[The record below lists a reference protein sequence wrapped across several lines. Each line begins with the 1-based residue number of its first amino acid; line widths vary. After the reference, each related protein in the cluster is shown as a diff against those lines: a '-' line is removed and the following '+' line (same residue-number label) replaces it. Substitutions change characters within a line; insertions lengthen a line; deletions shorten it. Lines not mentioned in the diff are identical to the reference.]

1 MSDDAILGVH
11 SNVRKGQIDPET
23 GKPYGFD
30 AGHAWISVTR
40 DGKTTRYGL
49 WPDGHPSVED
59 NGSGSD
65 IRTGM
70 EDGDT
75 PAASRYYRLTPEQ
88 ATKLDGLLKANETW
102 GYTNNCSSWARDTVE
117 AVTGVQLNSDDP
129 GALWTETPRQL
140 GDSIHRLEEKDRSS
154 PQSPT
159 TPQPAKS
166 SSLPGARADLSDTSR
181 QLLQDSEQHVQ
192 QLAGQNRLT
201 WDQGMDNTVAAVA
214 RQARE
219 DGLTGITHLK
229 ASGGDIRFAQA
240 EAYGLKEG
248 ALDARAA
255 ANTPVQESEAALAIA
270 DARAASVLAMDAHAP
285 EMEMEMAALQR
296 A

>member
-1 MSDDAILGVH
+1 MSDDVILGVH

-23 GKPYGFD
+23 GQAYGFD

-40 DGKTTRYGL
+40 DGKTTNYGL
-49 WPDGHPSVED
+49 WPDGHPRVED

-88 ATKLDGLLKANETW
+88 ASKLDGLLKANETW

-117 AVTGVQLNSDDP
+117 SVTGVHLNADDP
-129 GALWTETPRQL
+129 GVLWTETPRQL
-140 GDSIHRLEEKDRSS
+140 GDSIHRLEEKDRTS
-154 PQSPT
+154 PASPT
-159 TPQPAKS
+159 TPPPAKS
-166 SSLPGARADLSDTSR
+166 SSSLGARTDLSDTSR
-181 QLLQDSEQHVQ
+181 QLLQDSDRHVRQLAEQHG
-192 QLAGQNRLT
+192 LP

-214 RQARE
+214 QQARE

-229 ASGGDIRFAQA
+229 AGGGEIRFAQA
-240 EAYGLKEG
+240 DGYGLKEG
-248 ALDARAA
+248 AVDARTA
-255 ANTPVQESEAALAIA
+255 ANTPAHESEAALAMA
-270 DARAASVLAMDAHAP
+270 DARTASQPAADNRAAPQVDAPAMQ
-285 EMEMEMAALQR
+285 LG
-296 A
+296 

>member
-1 MSDDAILGVH
+1 MADDVILGVH

-23 GKPYGFD
+23 GKPYGVD

-40 DGKTTRYGL
+40 DGKTTNYGL
-49 WPDGHPSVED
+49 WPDGHPRVKD
-59 NGSGSD
+59 NGPGSD

-102 GYTNNCSSWARDTVE
+102 GYTNNCSSWARDTVG
-117 AVTGVQLNSDDP
+117 AVTGVHLNADDP
-129 GALWTETPRQL
+129 GVLWTETPRQL
-140 GDSIHRLEEKDRSS
+140 GDSIHRLEEKNQTAPD
-154 PQSPT
+154 SPT
-159 TPQPAKS
+159 TPPPAKS
-166 SSLPGARADLSDTSR
+166 SSTLGARADLSDTSR
-181 QLLQDSEQHVQ
+181 QLLKDSDQHVRR
-192 QLAGQNRLT
+192 LAEQNGLP

-229 ASGGDIRFAQA
+229 AGGGDIRFAQVDGF
-240 EAYGLKEG
+240 GLKEG
-248 ALDARAA
+248 AVDARIA
-255 ANTPVQESEAALAIA
+255 ANTPVQASEAALAMA
-270 DARAASVLAMDAHAP
+270 DSRALLEQTAERRAAPQVAAPAMQ
-285 EMEMEMAALQR
+285 LG
-296 A
+296 

>member
-1 MSDDAILGVH
+1 MSDDVILGIH

-40 DGKTTRYGL
+40 DGKTTTHGL
-49 WPDGHPSVED
+49 WPDGHPSVEN

-70 EDGDT
+70 EGSDM

-88 ATKLDGLLKANETW
+88 ATRLDGLLKANETW
-102 GYTNNCSSWARDTVE
+102 GYTHNCSSWARDTVE
-117 AVTGVQLNSDDP
+117 AVTGVRLNADDA
-129 GALWTETPRQL
+129 GVLWTETPRQL
-140 GDSIHRLEEKDRSS
+140 GDSIHRLEEKDRTS
-154 PQSPT
+154 PERPI
-159 TPQPAKS
+159 TPPPAKS
-166 SSLPGARADLSDTSR
+166 SSSLGARADLSDTSR
-181 QLLQDSEQHVQ
+181 QLLQDSERHVRQ
-192 QLAGQNRLT
+192 VAEQNGLP
-201 WDQGMDNTVAAVA
+201 WDPGMDNTVAAVA

-229 ASGGDIRFAQA
+229 AGGGDIRFAQA
-240 EAYGLKEG
+240 DGYGLKEG
-248 ALDARAA
+248 AVDARTA
-255 ANTPVQESEAALAIA
+255 ANTPAHESEAALALA
-270 DARAASVLAMDAHAP
+270 DARANARSPAEVGEAP
-285 EMEMEMAALQR
+285 HQEMAALQR